1 MINISEVIETNRM
14 IQNENLDVRTITMGI
29 SLLDCASGDVA
40 ATCRAVREKLM
51 RYAGSLV
58 KTGEDIACD
67 FGIPIVNKRIS
78 VTPISIVGASCCSS
92 PEDFVQIART
102 LDDAAR
108 ELGVNFLGGYSAV
121 VSKGMT
127 PADELL
133 IRSIPQAL
141 AETER
146 VCSSVNVV
154 HQDRHRHGRRAPD
167 GRDREGHR

>member
-102 LDDAAR
+102 LVTHQTANTFLHLAR
-108 ELGVNFLGGYSAV
+108 RLVGECQRENLPRLHTLLQKIGY
-121 VSKGMT
+121 
-127 PADELL
+127 L
-133 IRSIPQAL
+133 IGQHTRLS
-141 AETER
+141 
-146 VCSSVNVV
+146 
-154 HQDRHRHGRRAPD
+154 
-167 GRDREGHR
+167 